1 MTDMNESGFCSLS
14 RGDFAKFINSLM
26 DVQQVGGLAG
36 ELIET
41 FELMKWTERGR
52 VGRGEITQS
61 ADNTARKV
69 EQND

>member
-1 MTDMNESGFCSLS
+1 MNQGSVPYPG
-14 RGDFAKFINSLM
+14 GDFAKFNNSLM

-61 ADNTARKV
+61 TDNTARKV

>member
-1 MTDMNESGFCSLS
+1 MNQGSVPYTG
-14 RGDFAKFINSLM
+14 GDFAKFINSLM

-61 ADNTARKV
+61 TDNTARKV